1 MPRTH
6 VRCQVLEVP
15 THDRWVRTADDW
27 PRDLLPWADPYI
39 AHLIRRLEEQ
49 YADDGG
55 RFDPF
60 LADDAPFHSAD
71 EAWTDDAFVPEPLEA
86 WGPAEFLPV
95 FGGFPLLD
103 DLLEDEPP
111 L

>member
-15 THDRWVRTADDW
+15 VHDHWVRTADDW

-39 AHLIRRLEEQ
+39 AQLIRRLEEQ
-49 YADDGG
+49 YDEDA

-60 LADDAPFHSAD
+60 LADDAPFPSLD

-86 WGPAEFLPV
+86 WGSADFRPV
-95 FGGFPLLD
+95 YGGFPLLD
-103 DLLEDEPP
+103 DVEADEPP